1 MIWWAGEGGGWW
13 GKRGGDQK
21 PILVAH
27 ITNQGGGGKGEGC
40 PEAERLDPQMMFFNL
55 SKYV

>member
-13 GKRGGDQK
+13 GKRGDQK

-27 ITNQGGGGKGEGC
+27 ITNQGGGEGEGC